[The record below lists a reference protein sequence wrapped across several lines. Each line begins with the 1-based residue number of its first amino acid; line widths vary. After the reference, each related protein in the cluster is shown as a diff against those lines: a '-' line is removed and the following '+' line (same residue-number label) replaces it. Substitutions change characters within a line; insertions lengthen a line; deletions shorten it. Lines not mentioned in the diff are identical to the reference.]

1 MSLAPALQLAP
12 EGGNPFRA
20 FARLA
25 RLWLCAP
32 DRGNARL
39 LIAILLLLTAMQV
52 GVQIGFNIWS
62 RNFFNALENR
72 DSVAFQAGIMLFLG
86 LAVTSMAVAVNQLY
100 LKQLIQLRWRGWM
113 TRYLV
118 DSWMRDGRQYQ
129 LELAG
134 QGADNPDQRIA
145 EDVRVAT
152 ELAVEFVTGLLS
164 ALLMLI
170 AFISILWTLSGPLHL
185 ALMGREVEI
194 PGYMV
199 WAALIYAILGSSL
212 TWMVGRPMVT
222 LNVKRTSAEA
232 DFRFGLTRA
241 RESGEGIAFIRGET
255 DERRGLSA
263 AFERVAGSVRALMRS
278 QRNLMWLTSAYGTL
292 AMIFP
297 TIVASPGYFAGVIT
311 LGGLMQI
318 GAAFGQVQAA
328 LNWFVDNF
336 PRIAE
341 WRSAISRLM
350 GFQAAIEDLAAL
362 AADPEQPTITVS
374 VGTADSLV
382 LRDLEVAFADGTT
395 VIAES
400 SAEIRA
406 GERVLIKGASGSG
419 KSTLFRAIGG
429 LWPWGAGEIITPPA
443 TSMMFMPQR
452 PYLPLGTL
460 HAALSYPAATDAFSD
475 DEAREALRLV
485 GLAHLAPNLAE
496 EERWDRVLSLG
507 EQQRMAFARLLL
519 HKPAWIFMDEATAA
533 LDEPNQDMLMHL
545 VVDRLPNVALVSI
558 GHRQGLEVFHNR
570 TLTLKRQ
577 PEGGAQLS
585 LPPRRVRPNTG
596 WVAPGLRDR
605 LRKAMDT

>member
-1 MSLAPALQLAP
+1 MSQTPALPLAPAS
-12 EGGNPFRA
+12 GNPFRA

-39 LIAILLLLTAMQV
+39 LIAILLLLTAVQV

-72 DSVAFQAGIMLFLG
+72 DSIAFQAGIMLFLS
-86 LAVTSMAVAVNQLY
+86 LAVTSMTVAVNQLY
-100 LKQLIQLRWRGWM
+100 LKQLIQLRWRGWL

-118 DSWMRDGRQYQ
+118 EAWMRDGRQYQ

-170 AFISILWTLSGPLHL
+170 AFIGILWTLSGPLHL
-185 ALMGREVEI
+185 AMMGREVEI

-199 WAALIYAILGSSL
+199 WAALLYALLGSSL

-222 LNVKRTSAEA
+222 LNVKRTAAEA

-263 AFERVAGSVRALMRS
+263 NFERVAGSVRALMRS

-443 TSMMFMPQR
+443 ASMMFMPQR

-460 HAALSYPAATDAFSD
+460 HAALSYPAATNAFSD

-485 GLAHLAPNLAE
+485 GLAHLAQSLDE

-533 LDEPNQDMLMHL
+533 LDEPNQDMLMQL
-545 VVDRLPNVALVSI
+545 VLDRLPHVAVVSI

-585 LPPRRVRPNTG
+585 LPPRRLRPGSG

-605 LRKAMDT
+605 LRQAMDY

>member
-1 MSLAPALQLAP
+1 
-12 EGGNPFRA
+12 
-20 FARLA
+20 
-25 RLWLCAP
+25 
-32 DRGNARL
+32 
-39 LIAILLLLTAMQV
+39 
-52 GVQIGFNIWS
+52 
-62 RNFFNALENR
+62 
-72 DSVAFQAGIMLFLG
+72 
-86 LAVTSMAVAVNQLY
+86 
-100 LKQLIQLRWRGWM
+100 
-113 TRYLV
+113 
-118 DSWMRDGRQYQ
+118 
-129 LELAG
+129 
-134 QGADNPDQRIA
+134 
-145 EDVRVAT
+145 
-152 ELAVEFVTGLLS
+152 
-164 ALLMLI
+164 
-170 AFISILWTLSGPLHL
+170 
-185 ALMGREVEI
+185 MGREVEI

-199 WAALIYAILGSSL
+199 WAALLYALLGSSL

-222 LNVKRTSAEA
+222 LNVKHTAAEA

-263 AFERVAGSVRALMRS
+263 TFERVAGSVRALMRS

-341 WRSAISRLM
+341 WRSALSRLM

-362 AADPEQPTITVS
+362 AADPGQPTITVS

-443 TSMMFMPQR
+443 ASMMFMPQR

-485 GLAHLAPNLAE
+485 GLAHLAPSLDE

-533 LDEPNQDMLMHL
+533 LDEPNQDMLMQL

-585 LPPRRVRPNTG
+585 LPPRRPRPSTG

-605 LRKAMDT
+605 LRKVMDS

>member
-545 VVDRLPNVALVSI
+545 VVGRLPNVALVSI

>member
-1 MSLAPALQLAP
+1 MSLTTALPRAP
-12 EGGNPFRA
+12 EAPNPSRD

-25 RLWLCAP
+25 RVWLCAP
-32 DRGNARL
+32 DRGDARL
-39 LIAILLLLTAMQV
+39 LIGVLLLLTGLQV
-52 GVQIGFNIWS
+52 AVQIGFNLWS
-62 RNFFNALENR
+62 RDFFNALENR
-72 DSVAFQAGIMLFLG
+72 DSTAFQTQILFFLG
-86 LAVTSMAVAVNQLY
+86 LAVVSMTVAVNQLY

-113 TRYLV
+113 TRHLV
-118 DSWMRDGRQYQ
+118 DNWMRDGRQYQ
-129 LELAG
+129 LEMAG
-134 QGADNPDQRIA
+134 HGADNPDQRIA

-152 ELAVEFVTGLLS
+152 ELAVEFVTGLLTS
-164 ALLMLI
+164 LLMLT
-170 AFISILWTLSGPLHL
+170 AFIGILWTLSGPLHL
-185 ALMGREVEI
+185 ALMGRAVEI

-199 WAALIYAILGSSL
+199 WAALLYALVGSSL
-212 TWMVGRPMVT
+212 TFLVGRPMVR
-222 LNVKRTSAEA
+222 LNVARTSAEA

-255 DERRGLSA
+255 DERRGLGA
-263 AFERVAGSVRALMRS
+263 AFDRVAESVRALMRS

-341 WRSAISRLM
+341 WRSAISRLTA
-350 GFQAAIEDLAAL
+350 FQTAIDDLAAL
-362 AADPEQPTITVS
+362 AADPEQPTITVTE
-374 VGTADSLV
+374 GQADSLV
-382 LRDLEVAFADGTT
+382 LRDLEVAFANGTT

-406 GERVLIKGASGSG
+406 GERVLIKGASGTG

-443 TSMMFMPQR
+443 ATMMFMPQR

-460 HAALSYPAATDAFSD
+460 HAALSYPAASDAFSD
-475 DEAREALRLV
+475 EQAREALELV
-485 GLAHLAPNLAE
+485 GLAHLAPRLAE

-533 LDEPNQDMLMHL
+533 LDEANQDMMMQL
-545 VVDRLPNVALVSI
+545 VVDRLPEVALVSI
-558 GHRQGLEVFHNR
+558 GHRPGLEVFHNR
-570 TLTLKRQ
+570 TLTLHRQ
-577 PEGGAQLS
+577 EEGGARLS
-585 LPPRRVRPNTG
+585 LPPRRTRPGG
-596 WVAPGLRDR
+596 WVTQRLRDR
-605 LRKAMDT
+605 VGQAGR

>member
-1 MSLAPALQLAP
+1 VQA
-12 EGGNPFRA
+12 
-20 FARLA
+20 
-25 RLWLCAP
+25 
-32 DRGNARL
+32 
-39 LIAILLLLTAMQV
+39 

-72 DSVAFQAGIMLFLG
+72 DSIAFQAGIMLFLS
-86 LAVTSMAVAVNQLY
+86 LAVTSMTVAVNQLY
-100 LKQLIQLRWRGWM
+100 LKQLIQLRWRGWL

-118 DSWMRDGRQYQ
+118 EAWMRDGRQYQ

-170 AFISILWTLSGPLHL
+170 AFIGILWTLSGPLHL
-185 ALMGREVEI
+185 AMMGREVEI

-199 WAALIYAILGSSL
+199 WAALLYALLGSSL

-222 LNVKRTSAEA
+222 LNVKRTAAEA

-263 AFERVAGSVRALMRS
+263 TFERVAGSVRALMRS

-443 TSMMFMPQR
+443 ASMMFMPQR

-460 HAALSYPAATDAFSD
+460 HAALSYPAATNAFSD

-485 GLAHLAPNLAE
+485 GLAHLAQSLDE

-533 LDEPNQDMLMHL
+533 LDEPNQDMLMQL
-545 VVDRLPNVALVSI
+545 VLDRLPHVALVSI

-585 LPPRRVRPNTG
+585 LPPRRLRPGSG

-605 LRKAMDT
+605 LRQAMDY

>member
-1 MSLAPALQLAP
+1 MSQHPALQLAP
-12 EGGNPFRA
+12 ASGNPFRA
-20 FARLA
+20 FAHLA

-39 LIAILLLLTAMQV
+39 LIAILLLLTGVQV

-62 RNFFNALENR
+62 RDFFNALENR
-72 DSVAFQAGIMLFLG
+72 DSLAFQAGIMLFLG
-86 LAVTSMAVAVNQLY
+86 LAVTSMTVAVNQLY
-100 LKQLIQLRWRGWM
+100 LKQLIQLRWRGWL

-170 AFISILWTLSGPLHL
+170 AFIGILWTLSGPLHL

-199 WAALIYAILGSSL
+199 WAALLYALVGSSL
-212 TWMVGRPMVT
+212 TWMVGRPMVI

-255 DERRGLSA
+255 DERRGLTA

-362 AADPEQPTITVS
+362 AADPGQPTITVS

-443 TSMMFMPQR
+443 ASMMFMPQR

-460 HAALSYPAATDAFSD
+460 HAALSYPAATEAFSD

-485 GLAHLAPNLAE
+485 GLAHLAPNLDE

-533 LDEPNQDMLMHL
+533 LDEPNQDMLMQL

-558 GHRQGLEVFHNR
+558 GHRQGLEVFHHR

-585 LPPRRVRPNTG
+585 LPPRRLRPSAG

-605 LRKAMDT
+605 LRKTIDS